1 MLKIKLINREIK
13 KNDKRNIILF
23 LTKYL
28 FSLRFKKK
36 LIENKMKNKFI
47 IKLPKIKLNGKSVK
61 INIKSLSLFL
71 IFNFF
76 FLILSI
82 IKLVA
87 GDGFEPPTFRL

>member
-13 KNDKRNIILF
+13 KNDKRIIILF

-36 LIENKMKNKFI
+36 LIENKMKNKFT

-71 IFNFF
+71 IFEIFF
-76 FLILSI
+76 
-82 IKLVA
+82 
-87 GDGFEPPTFRL
+87 